1 MSVCTQQNYVV
12 EFKWRPETVVEY
24 MSSPGSSTS
33 SGLARVAYDYYDPD
47 DADGDIVDTLK
58 FRLVLK
64 PDNAG
69 TLMWL
74 IEQSNYPPLHPLTV
88 EHRIHCH

>member
-1 MSVCTQQNYVV
+1 MQGHSVDNTICASCLLHAVPLLLLPQQNYVV

-69 TLMWL
+69 TL
-74 IEQSNYPPLHPLTV
+74 N
-88 EHRIHCH
+88 R

>member
-1 MSVCTQQNYVV
+1 VSVCTHQNYVV

-47 DADGDIVDTLK
+47 DADGDIVDSLK

-64 PDNAG
+64 PDSAG
-69 TLMWL
+69 TVQLL
-74 IEQSNYPPLHPLTV
+74 TEQSDYRL
-88 EHRIHCH
+88 